1 MTASSRT
8 GNGSGTSSGSDVT
21 ATLRAK
27 RALDVAVS
35 GSLLVLLAPVWAA
48 VLGAVGLDMLR
59 CPRDRGPL
67 FYRESRVS
75 GGRPFR
81 LLKFRTLRRDV
92 LAVAAGHV
100 RPYEADAANL
110 TWAGRRVL
118 KPVYLD
124 ELPQLVNVLRGE
136 MRLVGPRPEVPRY
149 VALYTPTQ
157 RRVLDLV
164 PGITDPA
171 SVRFVHESDELA
183 AAAADAERLY
193 VTDIMPEKIRL
204 NLDYAA
210 RANAWT
216 DLSVVLATVRQLVVE
231 RPPRIAPR
239 ARPG

>member
-1 MTASSRT
+1 MNRVVRIRDMCA
-8 GNGSGTSSGSDVT
+8 
-21 ATLRAK
+21 A
-27 RALDVAVS
+27 AL
-35 GSLLVLLAPVWAA
+35 GLLLVWPVLLAIAA
-48 VLGAVGLDMLR
+48 AIMLD
-59 CPRDRGPL
+59 D
-67 FYRESRVS
+67 
-75 GGRPFR
+75 GRPVLFR
-81 LLKFRTLRRDV
+81 QERIGHRGRRFRIWKFRTMVVGAERSGQLLTVGADLRITRVGRWLRR
-92 LAVAAGHV
+92 
-100 RPYEADAANL
+100 Y
-110 TWAGRRVL
+110 
-118 KPVYLD
+118 KLD
-124 ELPQLVNVLRGE
+124 ELPQLINVLCGE
-136 MRLVGPRPEVPRY
+136 MRLVGPRPEVPHY

-171 SVRFVHESDELA
+171 SVRFVHESEELA

-239 ARPG
+239 ARLG

>member
-1 MTASSRT
+1 MNQVVRIRDMCA
-8 GNGSGTSSGSDVT
+8 
-21 ATLRAK
+21 A
-27 RALDVAVS
+27 AL
-35 GSLLVLLAPVWAA
+35 GLLVVWPVLLAIAVAIVLDDGRPV
-48 VLGAVGLDMLR
+48 
-59 CPRDRGPL
+59 L
-67 FYRESRVS
+67 FRQERI
-75 GGRPFR
+75 GHRGRPFR
-81 LLKFRTLRRDV
+81 MWKFRTMVVGAERSGQLLTVGADRRITRVGRWLRR
-92 LAVAAGHV
+92 
-100 RPYEADAANL
+100 Y
-110 TWAGRRVL
+110 
-118 KPVYLD
+118 KLD

-136 MRLVGPRPEVPRY
+136 MRLVGPRPEVSRY

-231 RPPRIAPR
+231 RQPRIAQR

>member
-1 MTASSRT
+1 MNQVVRVRDMCA
-8 GNGSGTSSGSDVT
+8 
-21 ATLRAK
+21 A
-27 RALDVAVS
+27 AL
-35 GSLLVLLAPVWAA
+35 GLLVVWPVLLAIAVAIVLDDGRPV
-48 VLGAVGLDMLR
+48 
-59 CPRDRGPL
+59 L
-67 FYRESRVS
+67 FLQERIGHR
-75 GGRPFR
+75 GRPFR
-81 LLKFRTLRRDV
+81 MWKFRTMVVGAERSGQLLTVGADRRITRVGRWLRR
-92 LAVAAGHV
+92 
-100 RPYEADAANL
+100 Y
-110 TWAGRRVL
+110 
-118 KPVYLD
+118 KLD
-124 ELPQLVNVLRGE
+124 ELPQLVNVFRGE
-136 MRLVGPRPEVPRY
+136 MRLVVPRPEVSRY

-171 SVRFVHESDELA
+171 SVRFVHESEELA

-239 ARPG
+239 ARLG

>member
-1 MTASSRT
+1 MNQVVRIRDMCA
-8 GNGSGTSSGSDVT
+8 
-21 ATLRAK
+21 A
-27 RALDVAVS
+27 AL
-35 GSLLVLLAPVWAA
+35 GLLVVWPVLLAIAVAIVLDDGRPV
-48 VLGAVGLDMLR
+48 
-59 CPRDRGPL
+59 L
-67 FYRESRVS
+67 FRQERI
-75 GGRPFR
+75 GHRGRPFR
-81 LLKFRTLRRDV
+81 MWKFRTMVVGAERSGQLLTVGADRRITRVGRWLRR
-92 LAVAAGHV
+92 
-100 RPYEADAANL
+100 Y
-110 TWAGRRVL
+110 
-118 KPVYLD
+118 KLD

-136 MRLVGPRPEVPRY
+136 MRLVGPRPEVSRY

-239 ARPG
+239 ARLG